1 MKPIGIYVHI
11 PFCKRKCNYCDF
23 ISFPNKEEKI
33 EEYIKCLCIEIA
45 EVGEGVKLDIESKL
59 TDEIIV
65 KTIYI
70 GGGTP
75 SYIDSEYIRKVLD
88 TIFNNFNV
96 DKNAEITLEINPG
109 TVNEEKILKY
119 KQMGINRLSI
129 GVQSANDNLLKMLG
143 RVHNYEEFEESYN
156 IIKNAGFDNINIDF
170 MIGIPNQTI
179 QDIIIMLEKIESLK
193 PTHISTY
200 SLIVEE
206 NTPIE
211 KRIQNKELILPNDD
225 IERKMYWKVKETLEK
240 MGYIHY
246 EISNFAIPGYEA
258 KHNLDCWEQKE
269 YMGFGVSAH
278 SYTDK
283 TRFSN
288 IDNVEEY
295 IENTKNDKLENNF
308 IFHEKQGK
316 VSQMKEYMML
326 GLRKIAGV
334 ECIKF
339 ETKFNKDVFEVFDK
353 EIEKLLN
360 EELITIENGNI
371 KLTNKGIDLA
381 NLVWEEFV

>member
-1 MKPIGIYVHI
+1 MKPVGIYVHI
-11 PFCKRKCNYCDF
+11 PFCKKKCNYCDF

-33 EEYIKCLCIEIA
+33 EEYIKCLCLEIA

-143 RVHNYEEFEESYN
+143 RVHSYEEFEESYN

-179 QDIIIMLEKIESLK
+179 QDINIMLEKIESLK

-206 NTPIE
+206 NTQID
-211 KRIQNKELILPNDD
+211 KRIKNKELILPNDD
-225 IERKMYWKVKETLEK
+225 IEREMYWKVKETLEK

-326 GLRKIAGV
+326 GLRKIEGV

>member
-23 ISFPNKEEKI
+23 ISFTNKEEKI

>member
-1 MKPIGIYVHI
+1 MKPVGIYVHI
-11 PFCKRKCNYCDF
+11 PFCKKKCNYCDF

-33 EEYIKCLCIEIA
+33 EEYIKCLCLEIA

-143 RVHNYEEFEESYN
+143 RVHSYEEFEESYN

-179 QDIIIMLEKIESLK
+179 QDINIMLEKIESLK

-206 NTPIE
+206 NTQID
-211 KRIQNKELILPNDD
+211 KRIKNKELILPNDD
-225 IERKMYWKVKETLEK
+225 IEREMYWKVKETLEK

>member
-23 ISFPNKEEKI
+23 ISFTNKEEKI

-339 ETKFNKDVFEVFDK
+339 ETKFNKEVFEVFDK